1 MKPKKFKINVVLFFA
16 FLIVL
21 PVITFVLP
29 KKDFSENENRF
40 LATFPLPTL
49 KTIGDKSFMKDVETY
64 LSDHFVG
71 REGWIQLKN
80 QLDILSNKKEI
91 NNVYLTKDR
100 LIEHQTTKATDTL
113 WQTNIA
119 AMNTFVEKHQ
129 LPAYLM
135 VVPTAESIY
144 SDQLPKYA
152 PYINQ
157 KEAIDLI
164 HKQISAKSKLTPIDI
179 YTPLQ
184 SVKNQYIFY
193 KTDHHWTSLG
203 AYFGYSTSAKALNF
217 SPIEPDAFSIE
228 HASHDFQG
236 TLYSKTLYDKCG
248 TDVIDL
254 YHLTTSEPQVT
265 VTVKSGSKSTDYDSI
280 FFRDY
285 LSKKDKYA
293 TFLGQNE
300 PYVTVKTSIENGK
313 KLLIFKDSY
322 AHSMVQFYMHHYEEI
337 TLVDLRYLS
346 KLEQY
351 VNLYDYDQLLF
362 VYNFESMMTDANIG
376 KLAHF

>member
-1 MKPKKFKINVVLFFA
+1 MKQNKLKANIVLFFA
-16 FLIVL
+16 LLILL
-21 PVITFVLP
+21 PLLTLLIP
-29 KKDFSENENRF
+29 KKTFSENENRY

-49 KTIGDKSFMKDVETY
+49 KTIADKSFMNNVETY
-64 LSDHFVG
+64 LSDHFVM
-71 REGWIQLKN
+71 REQWIQFKN

-91 NNVYLTKDR
+91 NNVYLTKKR
-100 LIEHQTTKATDTL
+100 LIEHQTVKANDTQ

-119 AMNTFVEKHQ
+119 AMNSFVSKYQ
-129 LPAYLM
+129 LPSYLM

-144 SDQLPKYA
+144 FDQLPKYA

-157 KEAIDLI
+157 KELID
-164 HKQISAKSKLTPIDI
+164 QIYARIPAKSKLSPIDV
-179 YTPLQ
+179 YTPLLAA
-184 SVKNQYIFY
+184 KNQYIFY

-203 AYFGYSTSAKALNF
+203 AYLGYFASSKALNF
-217 SPIEPDAFSIE
+217 SQIDVDSFNIE
-228 HASHDFQG
+228 HASHDFKG

-248 TDVIDL
+248 ADVIDL
-254 YHLTTSEPQVT
+254 YHLTTSDPRT
-265 VTVKSGSKSTDYDSI
+265 AVTVKSGSKVSEYSSI

-285 LSKKDKYA
+285 LEKKDKYA

-300 PYVTVKTSIENGK
+300 PYVSVKTSINNGK

-337 TLVDLRYLS
+337 TLVDLRYLAN
-346 KLEQY
+346 LEQY
-351 VNLYDYDQLLF
+351 VNIYDYDQILF

-376 KLAHF
+376 KLALF